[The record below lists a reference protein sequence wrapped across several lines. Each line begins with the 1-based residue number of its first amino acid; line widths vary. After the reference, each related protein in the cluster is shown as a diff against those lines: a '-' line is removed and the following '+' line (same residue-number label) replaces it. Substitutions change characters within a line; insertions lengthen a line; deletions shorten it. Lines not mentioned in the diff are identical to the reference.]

1 MKVHLLDGINLLS
14 ISGDQKIIMKKI
26 STNIVDSLSIIY
38 DINDIKSMRFY
49 IKGIEKVVALQIIV
63 SLKFIESDDVINIT
77 MDRMSKVNVPNDD
90 DPGLSFMMMYKIPIM
105 DSLYG
110 VSSHSEINFWYQF
123 TNEEILK
130 WNGNHIYS
138 FDMF

>member
-1 MKVHLLDGINLLS
+1 MKVHLFDGINLLS
-14 ISGDQKIIMKKI
+14 ISEDQGILMKKI
-26 STNIVDSLSIIY
+26 STDILDSLSIIY
-38 DINDIKSMRFY
+38 GLNDIKSMKFH
-49 IKGIEKVVALQIIV
+49 IKGVKKVVALQIVV
-63 SLKFIESDDVINIT
+63 SLKFIESDDVINVI
-77 MDRMSKVNVPNDD
+77 MDRMSKVVVPNDD
-90 DPGLSFMMMYKIPIM
+90 GPGLSFMMMYKIPIM

-138 FDMF
+138 FDIF

>member
-1 MKVHLLDGINLLS
+1 MKVNLLDGINRLV
-14 ISGDQKIIMKKI
+14 ISEDQGSIMKKI
-26 STNIVDSLSIIY
+26 AKEILDNLSIVY
-38 DINDIKSMRFY
+38 DINDIKLMDLH
-49 IKGIEKVVALQIIV
+49 IKGMEKVVALHIKV
-63 SLKFIESDDVINIT
+63 SLKFIESDDVINVI

-90 DPGLSFMMMYKIPIM
+90 DPGLSFMIMYKRPIM